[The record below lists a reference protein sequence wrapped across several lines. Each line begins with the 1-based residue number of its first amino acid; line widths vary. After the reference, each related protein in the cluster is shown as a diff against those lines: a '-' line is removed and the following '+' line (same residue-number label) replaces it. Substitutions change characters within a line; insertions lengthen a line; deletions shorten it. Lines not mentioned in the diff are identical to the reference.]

1 MVHAFQS
8 MSACERLYLLCQLL
22 HKCIAFE
29 IRYLAGFLG
38 SLLQNDP
45 NVLSLSKHET
55 DANKAAFFSRLEE
68 KEGMSGLLCQDG
80 LSKMCCGLALLGE
93 DNKAVGEV
101 VYKMLYRE
109 SLLSLLQQT
118 DNMELVEDVRL
129 VYVMAVYH
137 PSLSFEQRSNLLTI
151 LQQLDTIYA
160 DRVQKV
166 TSCSRTVVMQ
176 YQTKSIYSLT
186 LAPIP

>member
-38 SLLQNDP
+38 SLLQSDP
-45 NVLSLSKHET
+45 SVVSLSKHES

-68 KEGMSGLLCQDG
+68 KEGMNGLLCQDG
-80 LSKMCCGLALLGE
+80 LSKMCCGLALLGG

-137 PSLSFEQRSNLLTI
+137 PSLSFEHRSNLLTI

-166 TSCSRTVVMQ
+166 ISSSRAVVMQ
-176 YQTKSIYSLT
+176 YQTHMYIL
-186 LAPIP
+186 